1 MLCTTSTAEGVLVVV
16 TIMMLVT
23 DIVDTD
29 AMALAALAVDVVVVG
44 IAAPD
49 R

>member
-1 MLCTTSTAEGVLVVV
+1 MLCTTSAAEGVLVVV
-16 TIMMLVT
+16 TMLVT
-23 DIVDTD
+23 DIIDTD